1 MPITLT
7 VVDDRAMIDLRA
19 LAPEVRQAI
28 VADLEIAV
36 ARARALT
43 AAAPGESAPPPV
55 GAAGAD
61 AAAIERTRVQHALER
76 AGGNKKLAAELLGV
90 SRRAFYRRLERLH
103 LGETITRR
111 PHPHNPSF

>member
-1 MPITLT
+1 
-7 VVDDRAMIDLRA
+7 VDDRAMIDLST
-19 LAPEVRQAI
+19 LAPEVREAI

-43 AAAPGESAPPPV
+43 AAAPGQATAPPP
-55 GAAGAD
+55 AAGGPD
-61 AAAIERTRVQHALER
+61 AAAIERGNVQRALER

-90 SRRAFYRRLERLH
+90 SRRALYRRLERLH

-111 PHPHNPSF
+111 PHNPSF